1 MIDVWLRRMTD
12 LCNFVRSPFLLP
24 VVKVK
29 ARDKKQNILCFSVD
43 IKRRVGTGSKG

>member
-12 LCNFVRSPFLLP
+12 FYNFVRSPFLLP

-29 ARDKKQNILCFSVD
+29 ARDKKQKILCFYD
-43 IKRRVGTGSKG
+43 D